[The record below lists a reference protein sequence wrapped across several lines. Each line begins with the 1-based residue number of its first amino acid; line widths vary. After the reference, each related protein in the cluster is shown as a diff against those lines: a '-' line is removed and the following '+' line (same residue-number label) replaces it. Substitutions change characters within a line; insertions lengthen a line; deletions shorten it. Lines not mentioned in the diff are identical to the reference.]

1 MFTVYVQNSMLTPKF
16 ILFRVF
22 PAFLASLNTSIN
34 SYKYTMAMS
43 IFKYFQFL
51 LKILSSIMAHAT
63 FYPLSG
69 IQ

>member
-43 IFKYFQFL
+43 IL
-51 LKILSSIMAHAT
+51 NISN
-63 FYPLSG
+63 FY
-69 IQ
+69 